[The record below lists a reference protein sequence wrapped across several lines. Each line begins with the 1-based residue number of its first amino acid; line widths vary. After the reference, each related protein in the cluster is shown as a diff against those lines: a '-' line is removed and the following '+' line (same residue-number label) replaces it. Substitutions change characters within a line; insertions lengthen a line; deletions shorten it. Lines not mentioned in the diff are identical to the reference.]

1 MPFSFREINQIT
13 CEITSARD
21 LTCDRANGC
30 RGAEGDAV
38 HGDRAGA
45 SGAESAV
52 QRQGEGGQR
61 PSPHDRGERQRQ
73 GAAARGPC
81 PQGHE
86 APGRKGGPS
95 PAEPVP
101 AFHQSVG

>member
-1 MPFSFREINQIT
+1 M
-13 CEITSARD
+13 AV
-21 LTCDRANGC
+21 GK
-30 RGAEGDAV
+30 AEGGAV
-38 HGDRAGA
+38 HGDRARA
-45 SGAESAV
+45 SGAEAAV
-52 QRQGEGGQR
+52 QGQGEGGQR
-61 PSPHDRGERQRQ
+61 PSPHDRGEGQRQ

-81 PQGHE
+81 AQGHE